1 LLENLILII
10 FKESDIKIVG
20 DNTQNTRKKPIVECL
35 DFQIPVTLLGRFVG
49 VRVDVA
55 YSRNKLA
62 LRTRLRN
69 PNLQSQ
75 FSIFDHFRDIRVHT
89 YDFLKFVGDFWA
101 VRWAWQTIFW
111 VN

>member
-62 LRTRLRN
+62 LSQGYGIQICN
-69 PNLQSQ
+69 PN
-75 FSIFDHFRDIRVHT
+75 
-89 YDFLKFVGDFWA
+89 FLSLIISEISAFIP
-101 VRWAWQTIFW
+101 TIF
-111 VN
+111 